1 MKGKVFMKN
10 NLTQNLKNVLK
21 EFIELSESNKLYLV
35 SILLNHLYNGLINDG
50 NYLSSDEAIENDKMV
65 FEASDIELDD
75 PMKLATNLLVIASAK
90 EGITI
95 NPNGID
101 IEPYISDKPK
111 KEFNDVLSKFYNLGF
126 IDKID
131 FLTEIMYDISE
142 IKEVEKINFDFNKL
156 IDNLLTYSKN
166 EFIENIINNLE
177 I

>member
-10 NLTQNLKNVLK
+10 NLSQNLKNVLK

-50 NYLSSDEAIENDKMV
+50 NYLSGDEAIENDKMV
-65 FEASDIELDD
+65 FDPSDIELDD

-142 IKEVEKINFDFNKL
+142 IKEVEKLNFDFNKL

-166 EFIENIINNLE
+166 EFNRNIINNLE

>member
-1 MKGKVFMKN
+1 MKN
-10 NLTQNLKNVLK
+10 ILSENVRIILK
-21 EFIELSESNKLYLV
+21 EFYKLSESNKLYMM
-35 SILLNHLYNGLINDG
+35 SILLNHLYNGLISDG
-50 NYLSSDEAIENDKMV
+50 NYLSSDEAIENDKIV

-101 IEPYISDKPK
+101 IEPYISDKSK
-111 KEFNDVLSKFYNLGF
+111 KEFNDVLSEFYNLGF

-131 FLTEIMYDISE
+131 FLIEIMYDISE

>member
-1 MKGKVFMKN
+1 MKN

>member
-10 NLTQNLKNVLK
+10 YLTQNLKNVLK

>member
-1 MKGKVFMKN
+1 MKN
-10 NLTQNLKNVLK
+10 NLSQNLKNVLK

>member
-1 MKGKVFMKN
+1 MKN

-50 NYLSSDEAIENDKMV
+50 NYLSSDEAKENDKMV

>member
-95 NPNGID
+95 N
-101 IEPYISDKPK
+101 
-111 KEFNDVLSKFYNLGF
+111 LGF